1 MILVCSQYETAN
13 AVWKQTQINK
23 SGTVI
28 ICIAYFSVAFFSRV
42 IWFSPNARTF
52 LAFRGERPP
61 SERVPGVRVPAGISV
76 PHWNFCGRLNK
87 RAGTFIR
94 YSRVLVVLKISLN
107 DLNFFFNFDSR
118 STINGV
124 INFFL

>member
-1 MILVCSQYETAN
+1 MILVCSQSEPAN
-13 AVWKQTQINK
+13 AVWKQTEINK

-87 RAGTFIR
+87 HAGTFIR
-94 YSRVLVVLKISLN
+94 YSRVYNLYHFLARYEKTYNNLLVVNETPLESSFI
-107 DLNFFFNFDSR
+107 
-118 STINGV
+118 
-124 INFFL
+124 